1 MDSSDLCVYKYG
13 YIHVVSGR
21 EISFLGAKRRK
32 VTLAEDGATSPTESL
47 RKGRK
52 NFVHLLRT

>member
-32 VTLAEDGATSPTESL
+32 VTLTEDGATSPTE
-47 RKGRK
+47 
-52 NFVHLLRT
+52 